1 MIGRRLYDRSNGWL
15 PLGKGGH
22 SPTRDKQNKENK
34 MLKIYRVRHLEQMLA
49 LAKRTKRTMCCTPA
63 DHSRIDWHIENYK
76 KALQVVQDS

>member
-1 MIGRRLYDRSNGWL
+1 
-15 PLGKGGH
+15 
-22 SPTRDKQNKENK
+22 

-49 LAKRTKRTMCCTPA
+49 LAKRAKRTMCCTPA